1 MHQKLNPCDEVWY
14 TYISGVLA
22 LFTAVLS
29 RGWLLITGVC
39 QPTCKYSRQL
49 YLPGNV
55 LWGIIIARQVVF
67 KKVDGSYSPKDEPL

>member
-1 MHQKLNPCDEVWY
+1 MAWKTIIFE
-14 TYISGVLA
+14 GLA

-39 QPTCKYSRQL
+39 QATCKYSKQL

-55 LWGIIIARQVVF
+55 LWGIIIARQMVF